1 MKSWF
6 LNRLQ
11 PMIDS
16 FFTSSFRH
24 NLELQKALK
33 DFIQVR
39 ESELSAL
46 VFYGGS
52 SIIRW
57 KVDDIYLFF
66 LEQKHYKI
74 GKGVVLNAKKKGRIS
89 TTMDVPN
96 ASCLSSQDLR
106 ILELCSCTHSFHV
119 I

>member
-1 MKSWF
+1 
-6 LNRLQ
+6 
-11 PMIDS
+11 MIDS

-74 GKGVVLNAKKKGRIS
+74 GKGVVLNAKKKAGFQQLW
-89 TTMDVPN
+89 MFLMLLVF
-96 ASCLSSQDLR
+96 LLK
-106 ILELCSCTHSFHV
+106 ILEFLSYVHAHIFSTWFD
-119 I
+119 